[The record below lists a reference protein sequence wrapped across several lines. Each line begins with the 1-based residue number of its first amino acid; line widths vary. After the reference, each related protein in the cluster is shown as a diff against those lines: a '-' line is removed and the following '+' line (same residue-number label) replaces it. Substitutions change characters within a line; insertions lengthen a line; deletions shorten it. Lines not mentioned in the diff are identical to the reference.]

1 MHNKNYKGDSV
12 WYSNNNY
19 NWHDLADI
27 NTVTVNVSGQGD
39 YEFSIDKPTGP
50 SKIQIS
56 LWNVPAGLH
65 EVYINR

>member
-1 MHNKNYKGDSV
+1 VTASDIATITTIDIN
-12 WYSNNNY
+12 
-19 NWHDLADI
+19 DLADI

-39 YEFSIDKPTGP
+39 YEYSIDEPTGP

-56 LWNVPAGLH
+56 FETYLQVLH